1 MPVSASN
8 SAHSSEKQSSLVDQ
22 KVISEAGC
30 TSLKS
35 SAAVVSASE
44 DAAAD
49 AAVTLQIAED
59 SLTKTGARI
68 TLYNGSDSEIQFGRS
83 YFLQTLQEEAW
94 SDIDGEQDWTLEL
107 IVLEPGQSYEET
119 LDWSS
124 YYGELPAGAYR
135 IVKTYHIGD
144 ISETEESYVK
154 CEFHIDD

>member
-1 MPVSASN
+1 MRKFLPALLLLFG
-8 SAHSSEKQSSLVDQ
+8 AAL
-22 KVISEAGC
+22 
-30 TSLKS
+30 
-35 SAAVVSASE
+35 SAACGQKE

-68 TLYNGSDSEIQFGRS
+68 TLYNGSDSEIQFGCS
-83 YFLQTLQEEAW
+83 YFLQTLQGEAW

-124 YYGELPAGAYR
+124 YYGELPAGTYR
-135 IVKTYHIGD
+135 IVKAYHIGD

-154 CEFHIDD
+154 CEFHIDG